1 MSWDS
6 KTFAYRLGMVLFF
19 DAELNIQLPF
29 AISAANMMIY
39 HAANDD

>member
-6 KTFAYRLGMVLFF
+6 KTFAFRFGVQFF
-19 DAELNIQLPF
+19 VDAELNIQLPF